1 MKNIIF
7 KKIARI
13 NNFFINYFN
22 KINEFIKAINHKF
35 KNISSF
41 NRYLIFL
48 ITILFLYL
56 FFLSIPSLY
65 DKEPLQTKLNKII
78 NKEYNINL
86 SLSSEI
92 QYNILPKPHFLI
104 KNVKFFSNDTIL
116 PKELGQIKK
125 LKVFIS
131 QKNFLKRE
139 IIEINS
145 ISLNNSNFL
154 IHQSDLKYFIK
165 FLGEKFSNK
174 KLNIKNSKFFYID
187 DNKNVIS
194 IFPISKLKLIYNNKD
209 SKNLLI
215 SKGEFFTIPYSLN
228 WSKDFSEKKSSTIFK
243 LKKLSLKIANF
254 SMEDKNNAQEIKN
267 IINFRNVE
275 MESKIILN
283 KNLIEIKSQENSKI
297 KNNKIEYIGK
307 IDLSPFYLNM
317 DLNLEKLNFKK
328 NIFDNNLLR
337 NLLLIEPLYDENL
350 NAKFTLNVE
359 KLIKSKLFKS
369 SKILVNLENGAINFD
384 NTIFKGDLGN
394 LNLISGNLVNT
405 KDDLIFT
412 GNFVFKVLSEDLF
425 YRLFQISKKNRN
437 KINNIYF
444 DINYN
449 LIKDKIIINN
459 LILEP
464 GKIKAEEELQDTLNL
479 IENEKKIH
487 NWIDFKNFV
496 NIIFVNYYEG

>member
-1 MKNIIF
+1 MKNKIF
-7 KKIARI
+7 KNIAKT
-13 NNFFINYFN
+13 NNFFIDYFN
-22 KINEFIKAINHKF
+22 KINEFIKIINHKF

-48 ITILFLYL
+48 ITLLFLYL

-78 NKEYNINL
+78 NEEYNINL
-86 SLSSEI
+86 SLSPEI

-104 KNVKFFSNDTIL
+104 KNVKFFSNDNTL

-131 QKNFLKRE
+131 QKNFFKKE

-145 ISLNNSNFL
+145 ISLNNANFL

-165 FLGEKFSNK
+165 FFGEKFSHK

-194 IFPISKLKLIYNNKD
+194 IFPISKLKLNYNNKD

-228 WSKDFSEKKSSTIFK
+228 WNKDFLEKKNSTFLK
-243 LKKLSLKIANF
+243 LKKLNLK
-254 SMEDKNNAQEIKN
+254 
-267 IINFRNVE
+267 IINFTSEKKNDALEIENVIYFRNIE
-275 MESKIILN
+275 MGTNIILN

-297 KNNKIEYIGK
+297 KNNKIGYIGK

-317 DLNLEKLNFKK
+317 DLNFERLNFKK
-328 NIFDNNLLR
+328 NIFDNSLLR

-350 NAKFTLNVE
+350 NAKFTLKVE
-359 KLIKSKLFKS
+359 NLVKSKLFNS

-394 LNLISGNLVNT
+394 LNLISGNLVNV

-412 GNFVFKVLSEDLF
+412 GNFVFNISSEDLF
-425 YRLFQISKKNRN
+425 YKLFQINKKNRN
-437 KINNIYF
+437 RIKNVYF
-444 DINYN
+444 DISYN
-449 LIKDKIIINN
+449 LIKDKIIVNN

-464 GKIKAEEELQDTLNL
+464 GKIKAEEELQDILNL
-479 IENEKKIH
+479 FENEKKIH

-496 NIIFVNYYEG
+496 RKVFVNYYEG

>member
-7 KKIARI
+7 KNIAKT
-13 NNFFINYFN
+13 NNFFIDYFN
-22 KINEFIKAINHKF
+22 KINEFIKIINHKF

-48 ITILFLYL
+48 ITLLFLYL

-78 NKEYNINL
+78 NEEYNINL
-86 SLSSEI
+86 SLSPEI

-104 KNVKFFSNDTIL
+104 KNVKFFSNDNTL

-131 QKNFLKRE
+131 QKNFFKKE

-145 ISLNNSNFL
+145 ISLNTANFL
-154 IHQSDLKYFIK
+154 IHQSDLIYFIK
-165 FLGEKFSNK
+165 FFGEKFSHK

-194 IFPISKLKLIYNNKD
+194 IFPISRLKLNYNNKD

-215 SKGEFFTIPYSLN
+215 SKGEFFTVPYSLN
-228 WSKDFSEKKSSTIFK
+228 WNKDFVEKKTSTFLK
-243 LKKLSLKIANF
+243 LKKLNLK
-254 SMEDKNNAQEIKN
+254 
-267 IINFRNVE
+267 IINFTSEKKNDALEIENVIYFRNIE
-275 MESKIILN
+275 MGSNIILN

-297 KNNKIEYIGK
+297 KNNKIGYVGK

-317 DLNLEKLNFKK
+317 DLNFERLNFKK
-328 NIFDNNLLR
+328 NIFDNSLLR

-350 NAKFTLNVE
+350 NAKFTLKIENLV
-359 KLIKSKLFKS
+359 KSKLFNS

-394 LNLISGNLVNT
+394 LNLISGNLVNV

-412 GNFVFKVLSEDLF
+412 GNFVFNISSEDLF
-425 YRLFQISKKNRN
+425 YKLFQINKKNRN
-437 KINNIYF
+437 KIKNVYF
-444 DINYN
+444 DISYN

-464 GKIKAEEELQDTLNL
+464 GKIKAEEELQDILNL
-479 IENEKKIH
+479 FENEKKIH

-496 NIIFVNYYEG
+496 RKVFVNYYEG

>member
-7 KKIARI
+7 KNIAKT
-13 NNFFINYFN
+13 NNFFIDYFN
-22 KINEFIKAINHKF
+22 KINEFIKIINHKF

-48 ITILFLYL
+48 ITLLFLYL

-78 NKEYNINL
+78 NEEYNINL

-104 KNVKFFSNDTIL
+104 KNVKFFSNDNTL

-131 QKNFLKRE
+131 QKNFFKKE

-145 ISLNNSNFL
+145 ISLNTANFL

-165 FLGEKFSNK
+165 FFGEKFSHK

-194 IFPISKLKLIYNNKD
+194 IFPISRLKLNYNNKD

-215 SKGEFFTIPYSLN
+215 SKGEFFTVPYSLN
-228 WSKDFSEKKSSTIFK
+228 WNKDFVEKKTSTFLK
-243 LKKLSLKIANF
+243 LKKLNLK
-254 SMEDKNNAQEIKN
+254 
-267 IINFRNVE
+267 IINFTSEKKNDALEIENVIYFRNIE
-275 MESKIILN
+275 MGSNIILN

-297 KNNKIEYIGK
+297 KNNKIGYVGK

-317 DLNLEKLNFKK
+317 DLNFERLNFKK
-328 NIFDNNLLR
+328 NIFDNSLLR

-350 NAKFTLNVE
+350 NAKFTLKIENLV
-359 KLIKSKLFKS
+359 KSKLFNS

-394 LNLISGNLVNT
+394 LNLISGNLVNV

-412 GNFVFKVLSEDLF
+412 GNFVFNISSEDLF
-425 YRLFQISKKNRN
+425 YKLFQINKKNRN
-437 KINNIYF
+437 KIKNVYF
-444 DINYN
+444 DISYN

-464 GKIKAEEELQDTLNL
+464 GKIKAEEELQDILNL
-479 IENEKKIH
+479 FENEKKIH

-496 NIIFVNYYEG
+496 RKVFVNYYEG